1 MAIDSLPMKEGQPSQ
16 TAMLVAFR
24 RFAAALDPVLKPL
37 LVEPEE
43 PFTGWF
49 LEGHSPEIRQQIERL
64 RTGGDHPFLRLMRNS
79 AGQGGPLSILL
90 RKRFVEEEVRA
101 AFAGGIDQMVVFGAG
116 YDTLGLRLAPSL
128 PKLRVFELDFPAT
141 LAVKRQALESRQA
154 VPPSLVLVP
163 VDFNRESA
171 EDRLRATP
179 SFRPAAPTVF
189 VAEAVLLYLEEPAI
203 DALFASIHRLGGPGS
218 RFIFSVLSRQA
229 MADYGSAAQQAMQGL
244 AQMGEPVKSTLDQGE
259 LPAFLEKRGF
269 RQRLVADHG
278 FMRDRYLAPLSM
290 QDRGQ
295 DEATYFAVA
304 ERA

>member
-1 MAIDSLPMKEGQPSQ
+1 MNPGQPSQ

-37 LVEPEE
+37 LVQPEE

-64 RTGGDHPFLRLMRNS
+64 RAGQDHAFLRLMRNS

-90 RKRFVEEEVRA
+90 RKRFVEDEVRA
-101 AFAGGIDQMVVFGAG
+101 ALSAGAEQVVVFGAG
-116 YDTLGLRLAPSL
+116 YDTLGLRLAPTM
-128 PKLRVFELDFPAT
+128 PQVRFFELDFPAT
-141 LAVKRQALESRQA
+141 LGVKRQALESRGA
-154 VPPSLVLVP
+154 VPANVELVA
-163 VDFNRESA
+163 VDFSRESA
-171 EDRLRATP
+171 EDRLRATA
-179 SFRPAAPTVF
+179 SFRPGATTVF
-189 VAEAVLLYLEEPAI
+189 VAEAVLLYLEEQAI

-218 RFIFSVLSRQA
+218 RFVFSMVSRRA
-229 MADYGSAAQQAMQGL
+229 LAGYGAAAEKALQGL
-244 AQMGEPVKSTLDQGE
+244 AQMGEPVKSTMDEAE

-269 RQRLVADHG
+269 RQRQVADHV
-278 FMRDRYLAPLSM
+278 FMRDRYLAPLGL

-304 ERA
+304 DKA

>member
-1 MAIDSLPMKEGQPSQ
+1 
-16 TAMLVAFR
+16 MLVAFR
-24 RFAAALDPVLKPL
+24 RFAASLDPVLKPL
-37 LVEPEE
+37 LKEPDE

-64 RTGGDHPFLRLMRNS
+64 RTGSDHPFLRLMRNS

-90 RKRFVEEEVRA
+90 RKLFVEEEVRA
-101 AFAGGIDQMVVFGAG
+101 AVAAGAEQMVVFGAG
-116 YDTLGLRLAPSL
+116 YDTLGLRLAPSFTDV
-128 PKLRVFELDFPAT
+128 RFFELDFPAT
-141 LAVKRQALESRQA
+141 LAVKRGALESRSA

-171 EDRLRATP
+171 EDRLRQTP
-179 SFRPAAPTVF
+179 SFRPGARTVF

-203 DALFASIHRLGGPGS
+203 DALFAIIHRLGGEGS

-229 MADYGSAAQQAMQGL
+229 MANYGTAAQQAMQGL
-244 AQMGEPVKSTLDQGE
+244 AQMGEPVKSTLDASE

-269 RQRLVADHG
+269 RQRMVADHG
-278 FMRDRYLAPLSM
+278 FMRDRYLAPLGL
-290 QDRGQ
+290 QDRTQ
-295 DEATYFAVA
+295 DEATFFAVA